1 MTRREMV
8 LAERVPPLAE
18 VRRRLEAEPLPRNL
32 GALLAEACDAVP
44 DRQVL
49 HFIDSGESF
58 TYRELRAAVNQL
70 TNGLISIGV
79 RKGTHVGV
87 MLPNVPEWPIT
98 WLAIARIG

>member
-1 MTRREMV
+1 MTRREKV

-32 GALLAEACDAVP
+32 GALLDEASDAVP

-58 TYRELRAAVNQL
+58 TYRELRAAVNRL
-70 TNGLISIGV
+70 TNGFAVGSALVRAGQNGPDAAVELARSIV
-79 RKGTHVGV
+79 Q
-87 MLPNVPEWPIT
+87 
-98 WLAIARIG
+98 AIGGG